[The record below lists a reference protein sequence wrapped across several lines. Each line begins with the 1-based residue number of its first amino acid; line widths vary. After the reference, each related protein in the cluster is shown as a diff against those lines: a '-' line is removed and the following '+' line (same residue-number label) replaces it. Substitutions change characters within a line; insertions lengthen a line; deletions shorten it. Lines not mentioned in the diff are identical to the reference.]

1 MNEWKVLNL
10 DVNKNPL
17 FTLLTSPELSAS
29 SAPIIFPVNNK
40 DAAVDGPTKLGRKWV
55 AAIPE
60 NWNNHDR
67 QICKI
72 VNNIIM
78 FLELLAN

>member
-1 MNEWKVLNL
+1 M
-10 DVNKNPL
+10 NKNSL

-40 DAAVDGPTKLGRKWV
+40 DAAVDGPTRLGRKWV

-60 NWNNHDR
+60 N
-67 QICKI
+67 
-72 VNNIIM
+72 
-78 FLELLAN
+78 